1 MRPPCPRGSQ
11 VSASVPHRLVIAD
24 DHPLFRFALRE
35 VVTGLFERGDIAE
48 ADCFDELDLTMLGVR
63 GFSGLIYM
71 RAQYPRVPVVI
82 VSANHDPAVIR
93 RCMDFGASGFI
104 PKTFRIDQF
113 RKAIEV
119 VLKGGIW
126 TPPGIDLA
134 AEGDDDN
141 SAMLARPVSSRRRYA
156 ARADRLSHHDFNLA
170 HSGGCPIVTIV
181 RGDCHQAGFGSIRP
195 LPCTTRETEGEAG

>member
-113 RKAIEV
+113 PQGDRSGAQGRH
-119 VLKGGIW
+119 L
-126 TPPGIDLA
+126 DLA

-141 SAMLARPVSSRRRYA
+141 SAMLAQPVSSRRRYA

>member
-1 MRPPCPRGSQ
+1 
-11 VSASVPHRLVIAD
+11 
-24 DHPLFRFALRE
+24 
-35 VVTGLFERGDIAE
+35 
-48 ADCFDELDLTMLGVR
+48 MLGVR

-113 RKAIEV
+113 PQGDRSGAQGRH
-119 VLKGGIW
+119 L
-126 TPPGIDLA
+126 DLA